1 MMQTYSF
8 TEIVQNFATAVQGRA
23 AKLIDFSEGSTLLSI
38 GQAMAGVAL
47 WFQGM
52 ILALLAVTRA
62 ATSSGTDLD
71 SWFADFGFTR
81 LAANASSG
89 QETFSRYTPTNQ
101 AVIPVGT
108 TATVQSA
115 DGSVQ
120 FAVIADTTNSAYDA
134 TQAAYVIPAGQASV
148 NVTVQCLTAGAAG
161 NVAAAAISDLVVS
174 ISGVDYVT
182 NANAFTNGYDAET
195 DAAARTRFILYLAGL
210 SKATLA
216 AIGAA
221 ILSVKQGLTYKI
233 IENQTFS
240 GTSQTGLLTVVVDD
254 GTGAPSSDVK
264 NSVASAVEST
274 RAAGITYGVYG
285 PTLLSAIVVMNITT
299 STATDAPAHSTVTA
313 TVQAA
318 ILAYINSLAMGSSL
332 KYSYLAT
339 IAYGA
344 SSYVTNVTSWTL
356 NGGTAD
362 LTASGVQEIKTT
374 SVTVS

>member
-134 TQAAYVIPAGQASV
+134 TQAAYVIPAGPASV